1 MPVEGV
7 TGNEGPK
14 SLLDVCH
21 DLVECTNAAD
31 WPHEYGVAQNA
42 GGQHAVEK
50 AKRALGFVGLLLWLL
65 LRSENAGN
73 AGRNE
78 EVTDGEVVGSRR
90 WARV

>member
-1 MPVEGV
+1 MLL
-7 TGNEGPK
+7 TGHTNMG
-14 SLLDVCH
+14 SLKTQGDS
-21 DLVECTNAAD
+21 T
-31 WPHEYGVAQNA
+31 
-42 GGQHAVEK
+42 AVEK

-90 WARV
+90 WARVEKGVD